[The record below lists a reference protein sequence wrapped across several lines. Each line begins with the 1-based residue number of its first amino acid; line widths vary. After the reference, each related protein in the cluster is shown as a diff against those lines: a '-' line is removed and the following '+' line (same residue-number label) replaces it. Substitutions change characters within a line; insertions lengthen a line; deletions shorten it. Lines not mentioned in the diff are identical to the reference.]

1 MKFKLRPFFKDIS
14 LTFITETIVLVAF
27 FFIYRLIAKNFGP
40 EGVGEYTLIKRVIA
54 FLYPV
59 LLLGLGIGLPRYIAM
74 SQNKEQRSSYMK
86 AGGLIVAVFTFI
98 FLIFINLFKDFFA
111 EIFFGT
117 TNYTNLVS
125 PFSLFLAGLILH
137 SLVYSYFRGRLF
149 VKTFNFLQITNLALV
164 PLIILIFF
172 KDITIEKLI
181 TLIGTITFIIAFTF
195 SLFFIKEFFIWIEKK
210 KLKESFKELI
220 HYSLPRLPGDF
231 ALAGLLSLGPIFA
244 AHFASIQEVGYLSV
258 SQSLLNT
265 IGGVIAPLGIILLPK
280 VSNLM
285 TNGKQE
291 IIKENL
297 NFLIVAVGQC
307 SIFLCVQLIIFADVV
322 IKYWLGSEFLNAV
335 PIMRIIFSSIFFY
348 VFYVAVRSVL
358 DAAKIKPLNTIN
370 LFISLGVFLVI
381 GAILLLLVKFISPII
396 SLSIA
401 STSGFICLGF
411 LSYFS
416 IRKIYSENIK
426 EDIHPLGVA
435 LIINILLGGL
445 AILLKPFIVLKLYY
459 LISFIVGIGLI
470 YFLILWLLKMKW
482 IRQIPEIIG
491 LKD

>member
-370 LFISLGVFLVI
+370 LFISFSVFLFVA
-381 GAILLLLVKFISPII
+381 GILLFVKILSPII
-396 SLSIA
+396 SLSLA
-401 STSGFICLGF
+401 STLGMAS
-411 LSYFS
+411 LGILTYLS
-416 IRKIYSENIK
+416 IRKIYPEN
-426 EDIHPLGVA
+426 PLKDLKYLFIA
-435 LIINILLGGL
+435 ILINIPFVVIAVSMKSLVISKFYWLILFEGILG
-445 AILLKPFIVLKLYY
+445 IFY
-459 LISFIVGIGLI
+459 LVA
-470 YFLILWLLKMKW
+470 LWLLKMEW
-482 IRQIPEIIG
+482 IKQIPEKV
-491 LKD
+491 LY